1 MRQNS
6 ILFSLKSG
14 YTMLEKIIE
23 DFKDSVKESVKSVR
37 IPLEVHS
44 KTGNYSAEIG
54 GWEGTSMS
62 LNLERFNLDSVGEPA
77 TLEVKIPF
85 WKDPILLH
93 GTITEKKIVRS
104 RSQNRMTDNV
114 LLFESDAIGLVKKFL
129 PKFPLD
135 LKEWKILEFS
145 KKVILPNHFPKNLR
159 MWELILES
167 NHKKAC

>member
-1 MRQNS
+1 M
-6 ILFSLKSG
+6 F
-14 YTMLEKIIE
+14 EKMIE
-23 DFKDSVKESVKSVR
+23 DFKDSVKESVR

-62 LNLERFNLDSVGEPA
+62 LNLGRFNSDSVGESA
-77 TLEVKIPF
+77 TLEVRIPF

-104 RSQNRMTDNV
+104 KSLERMTDHV

-129 PKFPLD
+129 PKFPVD
-135 LKEWKILEFS
+135 LKNWRLLEFS
-145 KKVILPNHFPKNLR
+145 KKAV
-159 MWELILES
+159 
-167 NHKKAC
+167 

>member
-1 MRQNS
+1 MGQNNV
-6 ILFSLKSG
+6 LFSLEG
-14 YTMLEKIIE
+14 RRQMLEKMIE

-62 LNLERFNLDSVGEPA
+62 LNLGRFNSDSVGESA
-77 TLEVKIPF
+77 TLEVRIPF

-104 RSQNRMTDNV
+104 KSQERITDNV

-129 PKFPLD
+129 PKFPVD
-135 LKEWKILEFS
+135 LKDWKIE
-145 KKVILPNHFPKNLR
+145 IPEFPK
-159 MWELILES
+159 
-167 NHKKAC
+167 KAG

>member
-1 MRQNS
+1 M
-6 ILFSLKSG
+6 F
-14 YTMLEKIIE
+14 EKMIE
-23 DFKDSVKESVKSVR
+23 DFKDSVKESVR

-62 LNLERFNLDSVGEPA
+62 LNLGRFNSDSVGESA
-77 TLEVKIPF
+77 TLEVRIPF

-104 RSQNRMTDNV
+104 KSLERMTDNV

-129 PKFPLD
+129 PKFPMD
-135 LKEWKILEFS
+135 LKNWKLLEFS
-145 KKVILPNHFPKNLR
+145 KKAV
-159 MWELILES
+159 
-167 NHKKAC
+167 

>member
-1 MRQNS
+1 MFREN
-6 ILFSLKSG
+6 IVNHLLFSLEEG
-14 YTMLEKIIE
+14 VCMFEKMIE
-23 DFKDSVKESVKSVR
+23 DFKDSVKESVR

-62 LNLERFNLDSVGEPA
+62 LNLERFNSDPVGESA
-77 TLEVKIPF
+77 TLEVRIPF

-104 RSQNRMTDNV
+104 KSQERMTDNV

-129 PKFPLD
+129 PKFPMD
-135 LKEWKILEFS
+135 LKDWKLLEFS
-145 KKVILPNHFPKNLR
+145 KKAV
-159 MWELILES
+159 
-167 NHKKAC
+167 

>member
-1 MRQNS
+1 MRKFNGTEFYS
-6 ILFSLKSG
+6 FLLKSG
-14 YTMLEKIIE
+14 CTMLEKIIE

-62 LNLERFNLDSVGEPA
+62 LNLERFNLDSVGEAA

-104 RSQNRMTDNV
+104 KSQNRMTDNV

-135 LKEWKILEFS
+135 LKEWKLLEFS
-145 KKVILPNHFPKNLR
+145 KKAISPNHFLKT
-159 MWELILES
+159 LECGNS
-167 NHKKAC
+167 Y